1 MPTAVVMAVATAVA
15 TAVVMVSMARAR
27 TAVASARRGRGEDR
41 ALLRGLCPRMTPAA
55 PGLSIPLRF
64 IPASAVALRRERVQS
79 NRNEEGCRLCP
90 PEPMAAHGH
99 VNGWREAPGWSEAEG
114 FGGHSLSLT
123 DIAIATGMPAKYTTG
138 HTSAGT
144 RSFRRLK

>member
-1 MPTAVVMAVATAVA
+1 MATVATI
-15 TAVVMVSMARAR
+15 ARAR
-27 TAVASARRGRGEDR
+27 TAVASARRGRSEDR
-41 ALLRGLCPRMTPAA
+41 AHSGESM
-55 PGLSIPLRF
+55 
-64 IPASAVALRRERVQS
+64 QS

-90 PEPMAAHGH
+90 PEPLAAY

-123 DIAIATGMPAKYTTG
+123 DIAIATGVPAKHTTG